1 MKANKAS
8 FTMSKHEAD
17 VAIGT
22 IEHINRFDDYI
33 EELRKEHESDSE
45 FLRSHII
52 NVLDAEGIY
61 LKQEDVTVN
70 IHD

>member
-8 FTMSKHEAD
+8 FTMSQHEAD
-17 VAIGT
+17 VAIRT
-22 IEHINRFDDYI
+22 IKYINRFDDYV
-33 EELRKEHESDSE
+33 EELRKENKSDSD
-45 FLRSHII
+45 FLKAHII

-61 LKQEDVTVN
+61 LKKEDVTVN